1 MTEEK
6 LMKKISLFMKKK
18 YKIILPIIIIA
29 GLLFS
34 FQIANKPDPEKD
46 KILIGLIRYALK
58 QGHYEPHQIDDAF
71 SEQVFDDF
79 IDALDPYK
87 RFFLQSDIEEFSI
100 YRKLIDDQIK
110 SEDLTFYNQVFERF
124 NQRVLESKSYYKEIL
139 KTPFDF
145 EKKGTFSMDYDTK
158 SFSKTQAELIKNW
171 QFQLKV
177 STLTRLHEKIELQ
190 ESFSNENTA
199 EKSRER
205 KMVKGEVV
213 EVVQEKESTNDK
225 KSNTKKTFAELE
237 KDSRESTEKS
247 LDDLYNLMSELDE
260 TDWFS
265 VFINTLT
272 IQFDPHT
279 NYFAPKDKKR
289 FDISMAGKLE
299 GIGARLQKKDDY
311 TRVAELI
318 SGGPA
323 WRAGELEVG
332 DLILKVA
339 QGDGEPVDIVG
350 MRLDDAIEFIKGKKG
365 TEVKLTIKKI
375 DGSITVISIIR
386 DIVELEE
393 TFAKSSVVKVDDRT
407 FGIINLPK
415 FYIDFNERNFR
426 NSATD
431 MEQEIKRLKEEN
443 IEGLLIDLRN
453 NGGGSLKTAI
463 EIAGLFI
470 KEGPVVQVKYR
481 GEKPNVRSD
490 KDNQIQWDGP
500 LVILINEL
508 SASASEIFAA
518 AMQDYNRAVI
528 IGSKQ
533 SFGKGTV
540 QNVLPLNNYF
550 KYSSDLGALKM
561 TIQKFYRVNGGSTQ
575 LKGVESDIAMPD
587 RYTYL
592 EIGERD
598 EKNPLVWDKIEPADY
613 SPVDM
618 YENVHSVINES
629 KKRISLNPNFVLIDS
644 EALWLKRGRDN
655 SEISLN
661 YKDYKIALE
670 KREEERREFDP
681 ISKYESNL
689 IFNSPEYEIPMMEKD
704 SVLAKKREIWHKNLS
719 KDIYVEEALTV
730 LSELKIR
737 KNLLVKN

>member
-1 MTEEK
+1 
-6 LMKKISLFMKKK
+6 MKKK

-71 SEQVFDDF
+71 SEQVFEDF

-87 RFFLQSDIEEFSI
+87 RFFLQSDIDEFSI

-145 EKKGTFSMDYDTK
+145 DKKGTFSMDYDTK

-213 EVVQEKESTNDK
+213 EVVQEKEFADDK
-225 KSNTKKTFAELE
+225 KSNTQKTFAELE

-339 QGDGEPVDIVG
+339 QGDGDPVDIVG

-470 KEGPVVQVKYR
+470 NEGPVVQVKYR

-490 KDNQIQWDGP
+490 KDKQIQWDGP

-598 EKNPLVWDKIEPADY
+598 EKNPLAWDKIEPADY
-613 SPVDM
+613 TTVDM
-618 YENVHSVINES
+618 YENFHSVINES
-629 KKRISLNPNFVLIDS
+629 KKRISLNPNFILIDS

-655 SEISLN
+655 SEVSLN
-661 YKDYKIALE
+661 YEDYKSALE
-670 KREEERREFDP
+670 KRKEERKEFDP
-681 ISKYESNL
+681 ISKYQSNL
-689 IFNSPEYEIPMMEKD
+689 VFNSPEYEIPMMEKD

>member
-1 MTEEK
+1 
-6 LMKKISLFMKKK
+6 MKKIIHFMKRN
-18 YKIILPIIIIA
+18 YKIIIPIVILA

-34 FQIANKPDPEKD
+34 FQITNKPDPEKD
-46 KILIGLIRYALK
+46 KILIGLIRYALTK
-58 QGHYEPHQIDDAF
+58 GHYEPHQINDEF
-71 SEQVFDDF
+71 SEQVFIDF

-87 RFFLQSDIEEFSI
+87 RFFIQNDIDEFSK
-100 YRKLIDDQIK
+100 YKYLIDDQLK
-110 SEDLTFYNQVFERF
+110 NEEFTFYSFVFERY
-124 NQRVLESKSYYKEIL
+124 NQRVLESKKYYKEIL

-145 EKKGTFSMDYDTK
+145 EKEGTFNIDYDEK
-158 SFSKTQAELIKNW
+158 SFAKSKAELIKTW
-171 QFQLKV
+171 QLQLKV
-177 STLTRLHEKIELQ
+177 STLSRLHEKIELQ
-190 ESFSNENTA
+190 ESFS
-199 EKSRER
+199 EKSVSEKSDEH
-205 KMVKGEVV
+205 KMINGEVV
-213 EVVQEKESTNDK
+213 EIFKEKEVSDTN
-225 KSNTKKTFAELE
+225 KSNVSKTFAELE
-237 KDSRESTEKS
+237 KESREAAEKS
-247 LDDLYNLMSELDE
+247 LDDFYNFMDELDD

-265 VFINTLT
+265 VYINTITL
-272 IQFDPHT
+272 QFDPHT
-279 NYFAPKDKKR
+279 SYLAPKDKKR

-311 TRVAELI
+311 TRVSELI

-323 WRAGELEVG
+323 WIAGELEVG

-339 QGDGEPVDIVG
+339 QGDEPPIDIVG

-365 TEVKLTIKKI
+365 TEVRLTLKKI
-375 DGSITVISIIR
+375 DGSIKVISIIR

-393 TFAKSSVVKVDDRT
+393 TFAKSSVVNLNDRT
-407 FGIINLPK
+407 FGVINLPK

-431 MEQEIKRLKEEN
+431 MEQEIKRLKEED

-470 KEGPVVQVKYR
+470 KNGPVVQVKYR

-490 KDNQIQWDGP
+490 NNKKIQWDGP
-500 LVILINEL
+500 LVVLVNEL

-528 IGSKQ
+528 IGSKS

-550 KYSSDLGALKM
+550 KYSKDLGALKM
-561 TIQKFYRVNGGSTQ
+561 TIQKFYRINGGSTQ

-598 EKNPLVWDKIEPADY
+598 EKNPLPWDRIEPADY
-613 SPVDM
+613 TPVNI
-618 YENVHSVINES
+618 YGNFSKVINDS
-629 KKRISLNPNFVLIDS
+629 KKRIASKSQFLLIDKN
-644 EALWLKRGRDN
+644 AKWLKEGRDDN
-655 SEISLN
+655 IVNLKYS
-661 YKDYKIALE
+661 DYKKDLE
-670 KREEERREFDP
+670 NRKEESKEFDT
-681 ISKYESNL
+681 IAKYKNNL
-689 IFNSPEYEIPMMEKD
+689 VFNSPTYEISMIEKD
-704 SVLAKKREIWHKNLS
+704 SVLAKKREIWHNNLS

-730 LSELKIR
+730 LSELKIS

>member
-1 MTEEK
+1 
-6 LMKKISLFMKKK
+6 MKRN
-18 YKIILPIIIIA
+18 YKIIIPIVILA

-34 FQIANKPDPEKD
+34 FQITNKPDPEKD
-46 KILIGLIRYALK
+46 KILIGLIRYALTK
-58 QGHYEPHQIDDAF
+58 GHYEPHQINDEF
-71 SEQVFDDF
+71 SEQVFIDF

-87 RFFLQSDIEEFSI
+87 RFFIQSDIDEFSK
-100 YRKLIDDQIK
+100 YKYLIDDQLK
-110 SEDLTFYNQVFERF
+110 NEEFTFYSSVFERY
-124 NQRVLESKSYYKEIL
+124 NQRVIESKEYYKEIL

-145 EKKGTFSMDYDTK
+145 EKEGIFNIDYDEK
-158 SFSKTQAELIKNW
+158 SFAKSKAELIKTW
-171 QFQLKV
+171 QLQLKV
-177 STLTRLHEKIELQ
+177 STLSRLHEKIELQ
-190 ESFSNENTA
+190 KTFS
-199 EKSRER
+199 EKSVSEKSKEH
-205 KMVKGEVV
+205 KMINGEVV
-213 EVVQEKESTNDK
+213 EIIQEKDISDTNK
-225 KSNTKKTFAELE
+225 LNVPKTFAELE
-237 KDSRESTEKS
+237 KESREAAEKS
-247 LDDLYNLMSELDE
+247 LDDFYNFMNELDD

-265 VFINTLT
+265 VYINTITL
-272 IQFDPHT
+272 QFDPHT
-279 NYFAPKDKKR
+279 SYLAPKDKKR

-311 TRVAELI
+311 TRVSELI

-323 WRAGELEVG
+323 WIAGELEVG

-339 QGDGEPVDIVG
+339 QGDEPPIDIVG

-365 TEVKLTIKKI
+365 TEVRLTLKKI
-375 DGSITVISIIR
+375 DGSIKVISIIR

-393 TFAKSSVVKVDDRT
+393 TFAKSSVVKLNDRT
-407 FGIINLPK
+407 FGVINLPK

-470 KEGPVVQVKYR
+470 KNGPVVQVKYR

-490 KDNQIQWDGP
+490 SNKKIQWDGP
-500 LVILINEL
+500 LVILVNEL

-528 IGSKQ
+528 IGSKS

-550 KYSSDLGALKM
+550 KYSKDLGALKM
-561 TIQKFYRVNGGSTQ
+561 TIQKFYRINGGSTQ

-587 RYTYL
+587 KYTYL

-598 EKNPLVWDKIEPADY
+598 EKNPLPWDRIEPADY
-613 SPVDM
+613 TPVNI
-618 YENVHSVINES
+618 YENFNEVINDS
-629 KKRISLNPNFVLIDS
+629 KKRIASKSQFLLIDKN
-644 EALWLKRGRDN
+644 AKWLKEGRDDN
-655 SEISLN
+655 IVNLKYS
-661 YKDYKIALE
+661 DYKKDLE
-670 KREEERREFDP
+670 NREEESKEFDT
-681 ISKYESNL
+681 IAKYKNNL
-689 IFNSPEYEIPMMEKD
+689 VFNSPIYEISMIEKD
-704 SVLAKKREIWHKNLS
+704 SVLAKKRDIWHNNLS

-730 LSELKIR
+730 LSELKIS

>member
-1 MTEEK
+1 
-6 LMKKISLFMKKK
+6 MKRK
-18 YKIILPIIIIA
+18 YKIIIPIIILA
-29 GLLFS
+29 GLFFS
-34 FQIANKPDPEKD
+34 FQKYNQPDPEKD

-58 QGHYEPHQIDDAF
+58 QGHYEPHQIDDEF
-71 SEQVFDDF
+71 SKNVFNDF

-87 RFFLQSDIEEFSI
+87 RFFLQSDIDEFSV
-100 YRKLIDDQIK
+100 YKSYIDDQIK
-110 SEDLTFYNQVFERF
+110 NEDLSFYNMVYTRF
-124 NQRVLESKSYYKEIL
+124 NQRVSETKTYYEEIL
-139 KTPFDF
+139 KIPFDF
-145 EKKGTFSMDYDTK
+145 EKEGTFSVDYDNKPFAK
-158 SFSKTQAELIKNW
+158 SQVDLIKNW
-171 QFQLKV
+171 QLQLKI
-177 STLTRLHEKIELQ
+177 STLSRLQEKIELQ
-190 ESFSNENTA
+190 ETFA
-199 EKSRER
+199 EKE
-205 KMVKGEVV
+205 
-213 EVVQEKESTNDK
+213 ESE
-225 KSNTKKTFAELE
+225 TKTPETFAELE
-237 KDSRESTEKS
+237 KEARESTKKS
-247 LDDLYNLMSELDE
+247 LDDLYSLMDDLDD

-272 IQFDPHT
+272 LQFDPHT

-299 GIGARLQKKDDY
+299 GIGARLQKREDY

-332 DLILKVA
+332 DLIIKVA
-339 QGDGEPVDIVG
+339 QGDEPSVDIVG
-350 MRLDDAIEFIKGKKG
+350 MRLDDAIEYIKGKKG

-375 DGSITVISIIR
+375 DGSIVVYSIIR

-393 TFAKSSVVKVDDRT
+393 TFAKSSVVEVDDRT
-407 FGIINLPK
+407 FGVINLPK
-415 FYIDFNERNFR
+415 FYIDFNEKNFR

-431 MEQEIKRLKEEN
+431 MEQEIARLKKEN

-470 KEGPVVQVKYR
+470 KDGPIVQVKYR

-490 KDNQIQWDGP
+490 KDKKIQWDGP
-500 LVILINEL
+500 LVILVNEL

-550 KYSSDLGALKM
+550 KYSKDLGALKM
-561 TIQKFYRVNGGSTQ
+561 TIQKFYRINGGSTQ

-592 EIGERD
+592 DIGERD
-598 EKNPLVWDKIEPADY
+598 EKNPLAWDKIKPANY
-613 SPVDM
+613 SPVDI
-618 YENVHSVINES
+618 YENFHGAVNDS
-629 KKRISLNPNFVLIDS
+629 KKRIAANPQFMLIDKN
-644 EALWLKRGRDN
+644 ARWIKKGRDN
-655 SEISLN
+655 NDINLN
-661 YKDYKIALE
+661 YDAYKADLE
-670 KREEERREFDP
+670 KRIAESKEFDA
-681 ISKYESNL
+681 ISDYKNNL
-689 IFNSPEYEIPMMEKD
+689 VFNSPTYEIPMMEKD

-730 LSELKIR
+730 LSELKIS